1 MRSTTSR
8 PTYSACDA
16 SDASCSIF
24 LHLVIHWRLPG
35 MDALNVLGR
44 LKVGGINLHMI
55 EVGGDVTGNG
65 VSKLVFTIPSAV
77 AEAERD
83 RTRSARVQVGTGSA
97 LRWTLER
104 RSRRARVTTA
114 RLWSRSVCDG
124 C

>member
-16 SDASCSIF
+16 SDASCAIF

-55 EVGGDVTGNG
+55 DLGGDVTGNG
-65 VSKLVFTIPSAV
+65 VSTWYP
-77 AEAERD
+77 
-83 RTRSARVQVGTGSA
+83 TGDPVSPCEIVH
-97 LRWTLER
+97 L
-104 RSRRARVTTA
+104 
-114 RLWSRSVCDG
+114 C
-124 C
+124 